1 MNVLIHSVV
10 GVVLKVLIYSDKGV
24 AVLVIV

>member
-1 MNVLIHSVV
+1 MNVLIHIVV